1 LTKFSTAL
9 RPPDLNLADGKSEL
23 ARLFEIH
30 RLVKGEGDAG
40 PQPDHRRAT
49 TNQFTQ

>member
-1 LTKFSTAL
+1 MRLGVEKT
-9 RPPDLNLADGKSEL
+9 DEVGKSEL